1 MPPPNPVSRA
11 MTSIGCQLS
20 LQDGN
25 DWTRWEADRRA
36 LAPKFAN
43 AKPSPRYALATNK
56 A

>member
-1 MPPPNPVSRA
+1 